1 MEQENI
7 GGQKKAWK
15 ILVQYKELTAFL
27 QVVDGTQ
34 DSAASLP
41 KAATMRKL
49 MKNSY
54 WMGEYVWKYLLEE
67 WQLDEFKQVSE
78 QNKKNQASTKSGAV
92 HTSRHRA
99 HHDVSLDMKL
109 NRPPNPGELFMVTH
123 KKKDG
128 KWVDRCAEKTHEDY
142 MNLLT

>member
-41 KAATMRKL
+41 KAAT
-49 MKNSY
+49 
-54 WMGEYVWKYLLEE
+54 VH
-67 WQLDEFKQVSE
+67 QLSIGQI
-78 QNKKNQASTKSGAV
+78 
-92 HTSRHRA
+92 
-99 HHDVSLDMKL
+99 
-109 NRPPNPGELFMVTH
+109 
-123 KKKDG
+123 
-128 KWVDRCAEKTHEDY
+128 Y
-142 MNLLT
+142 